1 MKRKRKEH
9 LAGVNLRKFVG
20 QKKSAIIK
28 STLKNR
34 NLRSAGRARIERV
47 LNGLAEYVAD
57 MAKDRPNYVAR
68 FFATWQAAVDG
79 VRGSAE
85 RMLAEPSFVSVD
97 PEPGRYP
104 YSILFLS
111 VFARLMDNLSYEEE
125 EALRDVFVRMDG
137 AWGMYFSVIRMRW
150 PKLTALV
157 DRAEEIREALQLEV
171 QRLFFGEVVPALT
184 PRWVV
189 ASEGLE
195 KALELIG
202 KGAKNDLA

>member
-1 MKRKRKEH
+1 MLITLMKRKRKEH

-34 NLRSAGRARIERV
+34 TLRSAGRARIERV

-85 RMLAEPSFVSVD
+85 RMLPS
-97 PEPGRYP
+97 R
-104 YSILFLS
+104 
-111 VFARLMDNLSYEEE
+111 
-125 EALRDVFVRMDG
+125 
-137 AWGMYFSVIRMRW
+137 
-150 PKLTALV
+150 
-157 DRAEEIREALQLEV
+157 
-171 QRLFFGEVVPALT
+171 RLFPSIRNPGAIPT
-184 PRWVV
+184 
-189 ASEGLE
+189 ASSSSPSSRG
-195 KALELIG
+195 
-202 KGAKNDLA
+202 